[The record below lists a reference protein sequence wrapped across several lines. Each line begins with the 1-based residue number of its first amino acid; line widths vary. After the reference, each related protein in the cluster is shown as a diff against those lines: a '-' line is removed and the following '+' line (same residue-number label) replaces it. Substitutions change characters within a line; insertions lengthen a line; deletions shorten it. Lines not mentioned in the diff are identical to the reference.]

1 MLRKER
7 VTLEKE
13 KEQFKELM
21 EKEKVKLKESE
32 QKFKAEVSE
41 KNKTFLERE
50 LSIRKHEEKLL
61 KLAEQLAELAEQ
73 NSDKEGRLRCADF
86 DSLKRREVE
95 EKEEAR
101 IALEKLEIS
110 KEREADAERFQKEN
124 EILANAVREEN
135 QQRNEIELFSSAV
148 DDKNESLLTSREE
161 YLVEL
166 TLRRVKNILVTE
178 KEKRKTAARKSLKK
192 AKEIRNKKA
201 REIVTG
207 DHESPVL
214 WTMERAFFLVTLPW
228 KAG

>member
-1 MLRKER
+1 M
-7 VTLEKE
+7 
-13 KEQFKELM
+13 
-21 EKEKVKLKESE
+21 
-32 QKFKAEVSE
+32 
-41 KNKTFLERE
+41 
-50 LSIRKHEEKLL
+50 
-61 KLAEQLAELAEQ
+61 
-73 NSDKEGRLRCADF
+73 
-86 DSLKRREVE
+86 
-95 EKEEAR
+95 
-101 IALEKLEIS
+101 IAHPGLTKSTSVNTEFQ
-110 KEREADAERFQKEN
+110 DFQKEN